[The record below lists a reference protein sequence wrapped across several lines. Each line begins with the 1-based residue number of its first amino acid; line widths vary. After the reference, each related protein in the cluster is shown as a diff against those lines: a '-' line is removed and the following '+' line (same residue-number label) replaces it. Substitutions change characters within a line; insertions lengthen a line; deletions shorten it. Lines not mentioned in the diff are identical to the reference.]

1 MIFKNINFLQFFFHL
16 NSVQFIKCMFFET
29 FFYLSFFDIFG
40 CGFSRSVKK
49 SLSSDNFQGSGI
61 LGGVGG
67 VNSSTVKHKVGQGL
81 AQSSLVVPS
90 TKASRKQSK
99 ANMEDNS
106 KSFLREKLE
115 LKDQLSW
122 NTFYHVCDWN
132 TFYHVCE
139 EVFWSNINC
148 V

>member
-1 MIFKNINFLQFFFHL
+1 
-16 NSVQFIKCMFFET
+16 MFFET

-122 NTFYHVCDWN
+122 NTFYHVC
-132 TFYHVCE
+132 E
-139 EVFWSNINC
+139 EVFWSNKNWVWSYIGRMFIDTCFDQWGIHNF
-148 V
+148 VEDWAFLNFF